1 MSEAIFYLLFLSQI
15 VLFSV
20 YFPNKIYQRMR
31 YVITHYP
38 SENYPKLYPK
48 PVGKYHRFHRR
59 YQLAN
64 WLITAVGVITLCL
77 SMAFNSGG
85 EYIEP
90 QILVW
95 MFFMVQFVPVMLIE
109 VSEFSQ
115 FKMMRTADK
124 SSVRSATLSP
134 RNLTHFIAVKWLY
147 LTLFTALSAVF
158 YGFYLEEFTIDIEG
172 SAVYAA
178 GIILLLNTFFS
189 GLIYWHLY
197 GKKLN
202 PHQTETDR
210 QKQIS
215 AAIKSL
221 VFISISASV
230 FLMVTLSIKEY
241 QLDNLAPLAM
251 TLYLQAIALFS
262 LGNAIG
268 SIKVDEINF
277 DAYKE

>member
-1 MSEAIFYLLFLSQI
+1 
-15 VLFSV
+15 
-20 YFPNKIYQRMR
+20 
-31 YVITHYP
+31 
-38 SENYPKLYPK
+38 
-48 PVGKYHRFHRR
+48 
-59 YQLAN
+59 
-64 WLITAVGVITLCL
+64 
-77 SMAFNSGG
+77 
-85 EYIEP
+85 
-90 QILVW
+90 

-147 LTLFTALSAVF
+147 LTLFTALTAVF
-158 YGFYLEEFTIDIEG
+158 YGFYLEDFTIDIEG